1 MTDNATSLLD
11 KAIYFIQQKEEK
23 MSGTVIIIIILAVIA
38 LFVIWIY
45 NSLVRAKVRVDEA
58 WSDITVQL
66 KRRYDLIPNLVN
78 TVKGYASHEKTVFED
93 VTEARAQALN
103 AQTVTEAAK
112 ADNQFQAA
120 LKSLFAV
127 AEAYPDLKANQSFQQ
142 LQAELVDT
150 EDKIQAA
157 RRFYNGAA
165 RDLNVKIQTFPTNIF
180 AGMLGFKKRD
190 FFDVDAAEAPAV
202 NQPVNVDFS
211 ADSKPAAKK

>member
-1 MTDNATSLLD
+1 MT
-11 KAIYFIQQKEEK
+11 
-23 MSGTVIIIIILAVIA
+23 IIIIVVLAV
-38 LFVIWIY
+38 LLLLVVFTY
-45 NSLVRAKVRVDEA
+45 NSLIRAKFRTDEA
-58 WSDITVQL
+58 WSDISVQL

-78 TVKGYASHEKTVFED
+78 TVQGYATHEKTVFED
-93 VTEARAQALN
+93 VTEARAQALS

-127 AEAYPDLKANQSFQQ
+127 AENYPQLKANEGFQQ

-165 RDLNVKIQTFPTNIF
+165 RDFNIKVESFPTNIL
-180 AGMLGFKKRD
+180 AGIFGFRKRD
-190 FFDVDAAEAPAV
+190 FFEVDEGEANAV
-202 NQPVNVDFS
+202 AQPVKVEFPSD
-211 ADSKPAAKK
+211 KEVTKKA